1 MRKHPDPG
9 VRSAVTNGLHAT
21 ERPDGID
28 TIIELMNDPD
38 DNVRDWATF
47 ALGTQCDLDS
57 PFVRDALR
65 KQLNDS
71 FENVRD
77 EALSGLAR
85 RRDPE
90 TLRLLVQRLNATNGW
105 MAIKGPRRRHWAC
118 AVTHRWMSYGEL
130 CKSSY
135 VLSGSSAFFGSCNP

>member
-90 TLRLLVQRLNATNGW
+90 TLRLLVQRLNADEWVAGDE
-105 MAIKGPRRRHWAC
+105 MAAAQALGVHGDTPVDELRRALQEFVR
-118 AVTHRWMSYGEL
+118 
-130 CKSSY
+130 
-135 VLSGSSAFFGSCNP
+135 PQ